1 MIIIVINFIDI
12 EGGKVV
18 IRLVINMKWCKMI
31 DMFDI
36 DNVIQILGF
45 VDKINWGLI
54 VKSFV
59 FDNYDLQKLFYLI
72 EQINKD
78 EIRFKIG

>member
-1 MIIIVINFIDI
+1 MVIIVINFIDI

-72 EQINKD
+72 E
-78 EIRFKIG
+78 

>member
-1 MIIIVINFIDI
+1 MVIIVINFIDI

>member
-36 DNVIQILGF
+36 DNIIQILGF

>member
-1 MIIIVINFIDI
+1 MVIIVINFIDI

-59 FDNYDLQKLFYLI
+59 FDNYDLQKLFYII
-72 EQINKD
+72 E
-78 EIRFKIG
+78 

>member
-1 MIIIVINFIDI
+1 MFIQCELIYGNNSYYFIDI

-54 VKSFV
+54 V
-59 FDNYDLQKLFYLI
+59 
-72 EQINKD
+72 
-78 EIRFKIG
+78 

>member
-1 MIIIVINFIDI
+1 MVIIVINFIDN

-36 DNVIQILGF
+36 DNVI
-45 VDKINWGLI
+45 
-54 VKSFV
+54 
-59 FDNYDLQKLFYLI
+59 
-72 EQINKD
+72 
-78 EIRFKIG
+78 